1 MTPYNTDIS
10 ETTERLAARVHDVN
24 VWAQYYIQHAGYAPA
39 LARLMGMI
47 AAHITPQATVP
58 GLIIMPYTTTL
69 SRDNADMSRNYSHIG
84 HY

>member
-10 ETTERLAARVHDVN
+10 D
-24 VWAQYYIQHAGYAPA
+24 A
-39 LARLMGMI
+39 LHRADPGDI
-47 AAHITPQATVP
+47 ITVKLPTIWVDMTAEGP
-58 GLIIMPYTTTL
+58 IIMPYTTTT